1 MAAWHDDEHEVDC
14 EHEDVYKNIQIAFL
28 VDTTGSM
35 MKYINM
41 TKKIIEH
48 VMKKFMEYYQ
58 END

>member
-48 VMKKFMEYYQ
+48 VMKKFME
-58 END
+58 